1 MLVIYTRHRR
11 TQHGTDLPGPHTA
24 LKPFSPLFP
33 PYSPPPHITQA
44 NGAGTVAVL
53 GFRRVCY
60 FTNWSRDIKVVD
72 TRFDLDDIEPYLCT
86 HLLYAFA
93 ALNASSAT
101 LMPIVTHLAER
112 QEDER
117 SDTVSSTPSR
127 QPHSSRRCSAWAAQS
142 RPTRTSSR

>member
-1 MLVIYTRHRR
+1 M
-11 TQHGTDLPGPHTA
+11 
-24 LKPFSPLFP
+24 
-33 PYSPPPHITQA
+33 
-44 NGAGTVAVL
+44 L

-112 QEDER
+112 QEDEFQR
-117 SDTVSSTPSR
+117 YRQFNAIKGTNPQLKTLLSVGGSVQANEDFVTVT
-127 QPHSSRRCSAWAAQS
+127 
-142 RPTRTSSR
+142 